1 MEDRSCQHTHD
12 KMALT
17 GLSISK
23 QYQGKEKVLD
33 GLNIEIENG
42 ALYALLGP
50 NGAGKSTLIEILSG
64 IYRPDSGEVNVQ
76 GYNPVLSP
84 LEVKRR
90 IGIVPDELA
99 LFERLTGLQ
108 QLLFSGRMYGLY
120 AKETKR
126 RADELLKLTELSGS
140 ASQLIMTYSK
150 GMRRR
155 LAIAAALIHRPSILF
170 LDEPFDGIDIL
181 AAQVIRALLEEL
193 RRKGVTILL
202 TTHILEIA
210 DRLAT
215 HAGVLYQGKIQDQDA
230 KAVLLKRYSSPDL
243 EGVFHS
249 LVPISD
255 ISKVDLSFYQQNV
268 TTWAFG
274 KVISHGQ
281 RYRGLF
287 IGLPCFGA

>member
-1 MEDRSCQHTHD
+1 MIRRKRSELIQSNRTQSNL
-12 KMALT
+12 ALIGT
-17 GLSISK
+17 SISK
-23 QYQGKEKVLD
+23 QYPGKGKVLEE
-33 GLNIEIENG
+33 LNIEIESG

-64 IYRPDSGEVNVQ
+64 IYRPDSGEVNVLS
-76 GYNPVLSP
+76 YNPVSDP

-108 QLLFSGRMYGLY
+108 QLVFTGRMYGLD

-126 RADELLKLTELSGS
+126 RADELLTLTELSGA

-155 LAIAAALIHRPSILF
+155 LAIAAALIHRPSVVF

-215 HAGVLYQGKIQDQDA
+215 HAGVLYQGKIQDQDE
-230 KAVLLKRYSSPDL
+230 KAVLLERYNSADL
-243 EGVFHS
+243 EGVFHA
-249 LVPISD
+249 LVPVSD
-255 ISKVDLSFYQQNV
+255 VSKATLSFYQES
-268 TTWAFG
+268 T
-274 KVISHGQ
+274 
-281 RYRGLF
+281 
-287 IGLPCFGA
+287 